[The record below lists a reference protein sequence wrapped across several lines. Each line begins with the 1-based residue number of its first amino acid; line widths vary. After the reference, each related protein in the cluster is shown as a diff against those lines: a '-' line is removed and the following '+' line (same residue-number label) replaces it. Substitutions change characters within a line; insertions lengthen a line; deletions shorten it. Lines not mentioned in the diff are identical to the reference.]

1 MKETS
6 NIHLDV
12 VKYEKDLLVESIRH
26 VIAGMED
33 LNGKIENVRSQI
45 DQQVAAV
52 EEEEKKNRN
61 CVGGLQFA
69 DAYDRLAEFVSS
81 VPDI

>member
-1 MKETS
+1 MTVKETS

-52 EEEEKKNRN
+52 EEEEKKIAIASEGCNSRMHMT
-61 CVGGLQFA
+61 G
-69 DAYDRLAEFVSS
+69 
-81 VPDI
+81 